1 MEQLKDLETLAECT
15 PLTWNHETSK
25 IYSALKQCMSNNAM
39 LREALNEA
47 AETIKLLTEVVNES
61 KSD

>member
-1 MEQLKDLETLAECT
+1 MELLKGQEILAECT

-25 IYSALKQCMSNNAM
+25 IYSALKQCMANNAM

-47 AETIKLLTEVVNES
+47 AKTIKTLTEKLNDQHSV
-61 KSD
+61 